1 MPTLPLNTV
10 GILPVGALGAAF
22 YYHLTRGC
30 TEAQDRI
37 QFIQRRGSV
46 NTAAIAERGTLT
58 ISSDGK
64 VHSIKASDACRS
76 DLVSCG
82 QAAWLP
88 DVLLVCTQ
96 PDQLL
101 PVVGDYV
108 RLLEYLH
115 SVHGIEKALEM
126 LPLIVLSSN
135 GIYHERVRR
144 FLVELLEESMLYG
157 RLPDLWNQW
166 MGLIVGKLIRGVTV
180 QTGYRV
186 GSGADAVFCAGPS
199 ARTTLA
205 GGDAENRRRCA
216 ELLQSLGGWFEATS
230 NDPPIRVEFDKALV
244 NLWSNLLG
252 QLKAIDESGEFR
264 LLRIREIFSDC
275 DNNELR
281 ELSGHL
287 FAIGQAVRAYRPDE
301 DFDQLHNNTLRISR
315 GSGEHFPS
323 SLKWIE
329 TQLNAGTLSPQLTPT
344 EKWLIDP
351 LVHYARTAGLD
362 EAANYFSSL
371 RQRIE
376 QKLAFAIATRNQ
388 PCSIHEKSF

>member
-1 MPTLPLNTV
+1 MLASTFQTV

-30 TEAQDRI
+30 TENQARV
-37 QFIQRRGSV
+37 QFIERRGST
-46 NTAAIAERGTLT
+46 NNAALAQHGTLT
-58 ISSDGK
+58 ISGDGQ
-64 VHSIKASDACRS
+64 VHSISASSACRP
-76 DLVSCG
+76 DLVTCG
-82 QAAWLP
+82 KTGWLP

-108 RLLEYLH
+108 RLLEQLH
-115 SVHGIEKALEM
+115 HACGLESAISR
-126 LPLIVLSSN
+126 LPIMILSSN

-157 RLPDLWNQW
+157 RLPDLWNDW

-180 QTGYRV
+180 QTGYRE
-186 GSGADAVFCAGPS
+186 GTGADAVFCAGVS

-205 GGDAENRRRCA
+205 GGEPGKRRRCA
-216 ELLQSLGGWFEATS
+216 ELLQGLGGWFDDAGSE
-230 NDPPIRVEFDKALV
+230 PPVRVEFNKALV

-252 QLKAIDESGEFR
+252 QLKAIDECGEFR
-264 LLRIREIFSDC
+264 LLRIREIFSDSEGA
-275 DNNELR
+275 ELR
-281 ELSGHL
+281 ELSSHL

-301 DFDQLHNNTLRISR
+301 DFDQLHDDTLRLSR
-315 GSGEHFPS
+315 SAGEHFPS

-329 TQLNAGTLSPQLTPT
+329 SQLNAGTLSPQLTPT
-344 EKWLIDP
+344 EKWLLDP
-351 LVHYARTAGLD
+351 LVHYARTAGLE

-371 RQRIE
+371 RLRIE
-376 QKLAFAIATRNQ
+376 QKLALAIKCRT
-388 PCSIHEKSF
+388 SFRAEAS